1 MPKRSYV
8 RLNPPESYMTWGQ
21 TEVTVAV
28 GETVTVTYSG
38 SSPDNTR
45 LNNSIGGIATATVGT
60 GSVSLLGVSEGA
72 VTIPYN
78 TEVGNAVRSTNP
90 LTITVTAPADDTNFL
105 NERGLT
111 HFWQGVDAAKQDKLP
126 SGTVLT
132 TRTELYNNNSGSAAN
147 ITVSQALNNFDQVEI
162 WFIDANSPANQ
173 LIRTIPG
180 DAVGVVL
187 DIPHP
192 GGNSGVFWNIARWTW
207 TAGATTLT
215 YSSNH
220 YQKALAA
227 SSLSTSSTNYILIR
241 KVVGI
246 KFTTL

>member
-1 MPKRSYV
+1 MAISASV
-8 RLNPPESYMTWGQ
+8 QVGQ
-21 TEVTVAV
+21 TITIEPNPGFDITDVRYQSGSAYSTAVVNSGDSKKLDITGVAEGTSVVELEFWRMTDTLTIEVTPAAV
-28 GETVTVTYSG
+28 E
-38 SSPDNTR
+38 
-45 LNNSIGGIATATVGT
+45 
-60 GSVSLLGVSEGA
+60 
-72 VTIPYN
+72 
-78 TEVGNAVRSTNP
+78 
-90 LTITVTAPADDTNFL
+90 DTNFL
-105 NERGLT
+105 NERGLA

-126 SGTVLT
+126 TGTVLT

-147 ITVSQALNNFDQVEI
+147 ITVSQALNKFDQVEF

-173 LIRTIPG
+173 LVRTIPG

>member
-1 MPKRSYV
+1 MAYDF
-8 RLNPPESYMTWGQ
+8 EF
-21 TEVTVAV
+21 EVAV
-28 GETVTVTYSG
+28 GETKTFDLSSITYGASINNITYVGDARTYVTCVENASDNSRLDVTGKAEGVAAVDVSAGRLALSVQVTVT
-38 SSPDNTR
+38 
-45 LNNSIGGIATATVGT
+45 AA
-60 GSVSLLGVSEGA
+60 SV
-72 VTIPYN
+72 
-78 TEVGNAVRSTNP
+78 
-90 LTITVTAPADDTNFL
+90 DDQNFL
-105 NERGLT
+105 NERGLA
-111 HFWQGVDAAKQDKLP
+111 HFWQGVNAAKQDKLP

-147 ITVSQALNNFDQVEI
+147 ISVSQALNNFDLVEF

-173 LIRTIPG
+173 LVRTIPG

-192 GGNSGVFWNIARWTW
+192 GGSSTVYWNVARWTW

-220 YQKALAA
+220 YQKALAT

>member
-1 MPKRSYV
+1 MA
-8 RLNPPESYMTWGQ
+8 LITWAE
-21 TEVTVAV
+21 TSVAV
-28 GETVTVTYSG
+28 NVGDTVTVDFIYGKEYGEYFDTRITTSDTGVATITTSGQYSQF
-38 SSPDNTR
+38 
-45 LNNSIGGIATATVGT
+45 GGTATITGVSAGTATVVPGPRDT
-60 GSVSLLGVSEGA
+60 Q
-72 VTIPYN
+72 N
-78 TEVGNAVRSTNP
+78 TP
-90 LTITVTAPADDTNFL
+90 LTITVTAPTPADDQNFL
-105 NERGLT
+105 NERGLA

-147 ITVSQALNNFDQVEI
+147 IAVSQALNNFDLVEF

-173 LIRTIPG
+173 LVRTIPG
-180 DAVGVVL
+180 DAAGVVL

>member
-1 MPKRSYV
+1 MAISASV
-8 RLNPPESYMTWGQ
+8 QVGQ
-21 TEVTVAV
+21 TITIEPNPGFDITDVR
-28 GETVTVTYSG
+28 YQSG
-38 SSPDNTR
+38 SAYSTAVV
-45 LNNSIGGIATATVGT
+45 NSGDSKKLDITGVAEGT
-60 GSVSLLGVSEGA
+60 SVVELEFWRM
-72 VTIPYN
+72 TD
-78 TEVGNAVRSTNP
+78 T
-90 LTITVTAPADDTNFL
+90 LTIEVVPAATEDTNFL

-132 TRTELYNNNSGSAAN
+132 IRTELYNNNSGSAAN
-147 ITVSQALNNFDQVEI
+147 IAVSQALNKFDLVEI

>member
-1 MPKRSYV
+1 MAISASV
-8 RLNPPESYMTWGQ
+8 QVGQ
-21 TEVTVAV
+21 TITIEPNPDFDITDVRYQSGSAYSTAVVNSGDSKKLDITGVAEGTSVVELEFWRMTDTLTIEVTPAAV
-28 GETVTVTYSG
+28 
-38 SSPDNTR
+38 
-45 LNNSIGGIATATVGT
+45 
-60 GSVSLLGVSEGA
+60 
-72 VTIPYN
+72 
-78 TEVGNAVRSTNP
+78 
-90 LTITVTAPADDTNFL
+90 DDQNFL
-105 NERGLT
+105 NERGLA

-126 SGTVLT
+126 TGTVLT

-147 ITVSQALNNFDQVEI
+147 IAVSQALNKFDQVEF

-180 DAVGVVL
+180 DAAGVVL